1 MRKILTAVIVAASVG
16 AAAIATP
23 SPAKAW
29 WGWGPA
35 VVGGVVAGA
44 IVGGAI
50 ASRPYYYPYYGPY
63 RIPITDRAVASGT
76 VTLGC
81 PPVRGLSV
89 CEGPQPDCGDRPGLV
104 LVTSRRESLRAQQCL
119 IRLNANPSVNYP
131 VINSQQ
137 GVLPE
142 LSSGLFSELPASLIH
157 SAAA

>member
-1 MRKILTAVIVAASVG
+1 MRKILTAIIVAASVG

-50 ASRPYYYPYYGPY
+50 ASRPFITHTTDP
-63 RIPITDRAVASGT
+63 IPITDRAVASGT

-81 PPVRGLSV
+81 PPVRELSV
-89 CEGPQPDCGDRPGLV
+89 C
-104 LVTSRRESLRAQQCL
+104 
-119 IRLNANPSVNYP
+119 
-131 VINSQQ
+131 
-137 GVLPE
+137 
-142 LSSGLFSELPASLIH
+142 
-157 SAAA
+157 